1 MKFIID
7 AQLPPALARYLAA
20 KGENAMHVLDIGM
33 MESSDS
39 EIWDFALKEEMVIIT
54 KDEDFQMRASVTQ
67 HCPGIIWV
75 RIGNCSKK
83 TLLNFFEQKWEK
95 IKLELSN
102 EVKLLE
108 LIG

>member
-67 HCPGIIWV
+67 HGPKIIWV

-83 TLLNFFEQKWEK
+83 MLLEFFEQQWEK
-95 IKLELSN
+95 IKLELCN
-102 EVKLLE
+102 EVKLVE